1 MALHYHPRRR
11 TSTPPHRHARS
22 RSLACML
29 LAHRT
34 GRPSATPCL
43 AELTR
48 LRERNALFAVLRGGL
63 YMDGERTPGHTWDGW
78 RGREREGS
86 LINHSTEGDFA
97 GTSLRAWRK
106 RIFDREGWR
115 TPITLLA
122 IDMYLLCRRE
132 R

>member
-48 LRERNALFAVLRGGL
+48 LRERNALFTVLRGGL